1 MGFSP
6 NLDLVTQRQRR
17 RRGAVARNK
26 TVFTHILDGGGY
38 SPIEIDKNFIGQS
51 VMPRSGAPE

>member
-6 NLDLVTQRQRR
+6 RLDIAAQRQRR

-38 SPIEIDKNFIGQS
+38 SPIEIDENFIGRS
-51 VMPRSGAPE
+51 VMPRSDAPE